1 MPRRAPTA
9 YPPGPHRAPVC
20 LSPQPTNQHATMNY
34 EWYVLLAIVV
44 GGMLVWDI
52 LDRLFMGSL
61 LSSVLP
67 SYELSV

>member
-1 MPRRAPTA
+1 
-9 YPPGPHRAPVC
+9 
-20 LSPQPTNQHATMNY
+20 MNY